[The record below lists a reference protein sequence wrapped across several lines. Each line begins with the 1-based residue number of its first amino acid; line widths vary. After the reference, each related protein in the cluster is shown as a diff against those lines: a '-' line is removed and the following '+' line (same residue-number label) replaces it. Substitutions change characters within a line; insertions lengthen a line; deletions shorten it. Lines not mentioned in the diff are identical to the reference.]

1 MIIELDKKLSL
12 TEKARKLSLFLLVF
26 RLENLKMTILV
37 IAWFE
42 QEQRKK
48 GEVKRLRNGRNF
60 YQVLKGDSFVD
71 MEIPL

>member
-1 MIIELDKKLSL
+1 MRFSASSASWRSIWKFVIIELDKKLSL
-12 TEKARKLSLFLLVF
+12 TEKARKLSLFLLVY

-48 GEVKRLRNGRNF
+48 RRGEAAA
-60 YQVLKGDSFVD
+60 
-71 MEIPL
+71 